1 MSNDIQSTY
10 TNSSVHDA
18 QQAQQSDAVPQG
30 TFHGRK
36 VTLLSSS
43 ESSLMRTI
51 SKRELGECLNQFASL
66 ESCNRVLDF
75 DPQLNI
81 DKQNAAVEKLMERKV
96 AIIQRS

>member
-1 MSNDIQSTY
+1 
-10 TNSSVHDA
+10 
-18 QQAQQSDAVPQG
+18 
-30 TFHGRK
+30 
-36 VTLLSSS
+36 
-43 ESSLMRTI
+43 
-51 SKRELGECLNQFASL
+51 NQFASL

>member
-10 TNSSVHDA
+10 TNSSVHDV

-43 ESSLMRTI
+43 
-51 SKRELGECLNQFASL
+51 
-66 ESCNRVLDF
+66 
-75 DPQLNI
+75 
-81 DKQNAAVEKLMERKV
+81 
-96 AIIQRS
+96 